1 MGGEAH
7 KTHFHFQ
14 NDRPDSLEPQ
24 RPEPPDGVG
33 IWGLLL
39 HMVLM
44 VPLVPTTIIDALV
57 TVLVVVYV
65 HRALR
70 APGHSI
76 VVTTGAAPTSALLLV
91 AFLVVMVIG
100 LGLLT
105 WVLTLLARTVL
116 ERRRWQT
123 VLGAALGMLAVGV
136 AVWAFTGAGLAAT
149 ASVFGV
155 FVYVALV
162 ALGHIFWARRHAL
175 S

>member
-1 MGGEAH
+1 LAGEAH
-7 KTHFHFQ
+7 KTDFHLQ

-24 RPEPPDGVG
+24 RPEPGGVG

-44 VPLVPTTIIDALV
+44 ILLVPPTIIDALA
-57 TVLVVVYV
+57 TVLVVVYI

-70 APGHSI
+70 SSAHSI
-76 VVTTGAAPTSALLLV
+76 VVTTGAAPTSVLLLV

-105 WVLTLLARTVL
+105 WVLTLLARSVL
-116 ERRRWQT
+116 DRRRWQR
-123 VLGAALGMLAVGV
+123 VLGGALAMLAVGV

-155 FVYVALV
+155 FAYVVLV
-162 ALGHIFWARRHAL
+162 ALGHVLWARRHAL